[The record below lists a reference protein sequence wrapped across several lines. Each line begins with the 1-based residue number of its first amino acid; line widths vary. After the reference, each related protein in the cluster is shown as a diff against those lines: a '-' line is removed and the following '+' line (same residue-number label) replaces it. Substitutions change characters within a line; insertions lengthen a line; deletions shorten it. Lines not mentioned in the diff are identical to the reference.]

1 MPVDSPSELACAA
14 PRTRKRCGSRHK
26 SSRSSSSSWTG
37 AEMRKEIGI
46 IVYAPDMV
54 DNDDRPLAIV
64 RGMERAFPGL
74 RLEWTISD
82 KGQFVPLP
90 QRDAWVNHGTEDDP
104 LPMVCNGDENDLVTL
119 WGARIPALLGPG
131 GKGQSDFHADL
142 PHNAAGV
149 AAAPAVLE
157 AVAETARAF
166 WGHATPNDA
175 GLDIV
180 SRYPPRR
187 GLPLLKDPDAL
198 RSPEVPWHLGWLSY
212 WSAAAA
218 RVIGFPDPARDAELL
233 SRARHT
239 ASGGWVVQLTDEPL
253 DLDRLAH
260 LERLKR
266 AYERFPEIGGRSA
279 P

>member
-1 MPVDSPSELACAA
+1 VEN
-14 PRTRKRCGSRHK
+14 
-26 SSRSSSSSWTG
+26 
-37 AEMRKEIGI
+37 EIGI

-54 DNDDRPLAIV
+54 DDDDRPLAVV

-74 RLEWTISD
+74 RLEWRITD
-82 KGQFVPLP
+82 KGELVHLP
-90 QRDAWVNHGTEDDP
+90 QRDAWVNHVAEFRS
-104 LPMVCNGDENDLVTL
+104 LRLVCNGDENNLVTL
-119 WGARIPALLGPG
+119 WGSRIPAPLGTG

-157 AVAETARAF
+157 AVAEAARAY
-166 WGHATPNDA
+166 WGECTPFRA
-175 GLDIV
+175 AVDIV
-180 SRYPPRR
+180 SRHPPRR

-198 RSPEVPWHLGWLSY
+198 RSPEVPWHLGWLCY

-233 SRARHT
+233 SRSRRT

-253 DLDRLAH
+253 DLDKPEH
-260 LERLKR
+260 LDALKQT
-266 AYERFPEIGGRSA
+266 YERFPEIGGRSA